1 MAEIPLMHCG
11 VCGMSGRFNIVAGFG
26 FLAAFMLYGFVLIY
40 LRDFAPGKAQWI
52 ADYAV
57 GKHFES
63 RLAHAHGNLFALINI
78 AVGLVLLRLKP
89 STSRNWISGLALAGM
104 LMPLGILSE
113 VLFGV
118 PPLLVMAGGAAM
130 VLAMGWLALAALRLD
145 TAA

>member
-1 MAEIPLMHCG
+1 
-11 VCGMSGRFNIVAGFG
+11 MSGRFNIVAGFG

-40 LRDFAPGKAQWI
+40 L
-52 ADYAV
+52 
-57 GKHFES
+57 
-63 RLAHAHGNLFALINI
+63 LAHAHGNLFALINI